1 MTCRC
6 DKATWTEDQGPVC
19 SSFTS
24 GVPEYHRGM
33 CISCFHDEACHR
45 QGENMTDIH
54 TCSYYCHRPE
64 CIKAQRDQMRDWIMA
79 TLGAERFTEMMVYKK
94 EETK

>member
-19 SSFTS
+19 GSFTS

-45 QGENMTDIH
+45 PWTEAEIRADERKKVI
-54 TCSYYCHRPE
+54 
-64 CIKAQRDQMRDWIMA
+64 AQIRA
-79 TLGAERFTEMMVYKK
+79 FLNK
-94 EETK
+94 